1 MWCLLR
7 LKARTTCL
15 KVWAV
20 VGSFFDSPEHLRAP
34 TGADV
39 HLRGFSTFSIKL
51 LRVFDDKKC
60 SLKRYGIRMEK
71 YSKLQVF
78 LHWATFILVL
88 FQFLSPSGIG
98 EVFKLRLENKDFEV
112 GVLVSLHIAV
122 GSLIILFVFSRVWMR
137 LSGLEP
143 QDQSNGK
150 KSLRILAMI
159 VHLSMYGVLILLPI
173 TGGIAWFQL
182 SIDARNIHEFLRPVL
197 LVLILIH
204 VLASLFHQF
213 VQKDSIF
220 KRMWF

>member
-1 MWCLLR
+1 
-7 LKARTTCL
+7 
-15 KVWAV
+15 
-20 VGSFFDSPEHLRAP
+20 
-34 TGADV
+34 
-39 HLRGFSTFSIKL
+39 
-51 LRVFDDKKC
+51 
-60 SLKRYGIRMEK
+60 MEK
-71 YSKLQVF
+71 YSKLHVF
-78 LHWATFILVL
+78 LHWATLILVL

-159 VHLSMYGVLILLPI
+159 VHLSMYGVLILLPV

-197 LVLILIH
+197 LVLVLIH

-213 VQKDSIF
+213 VQKDTIF

>member
-1 MWCLLR
+1 M
-7 LKARTTCL
+7 
-15 KVWAV
+15 
-20 VGSFFDSPEHLRAP
+20 GSFFDSPEHLRAP

-39 HLRGFSTFSIKL
+39 HLRGSSTFSIKL
-51 LRVFDDKKC
+51 LRVFDYKKC

-112 GVLVSLHIAV
+112 GSLVSLHIAV
-122 GSLIILFVFSRVWMR
+122 GTLIILFIFSRVWMR

-143 QDQSNGK
+143 QYQSNGQR
-150 KSLRILAMI
+150 SLKILARI
-159 VHLSMYGVLILLPI
+159 VQFSMYGVLLLLPI

-197 LVLILIH
+197 LILVLIH
-204 VLASLFHQF
+204 VLASLFHHF
-213 VQKDSIF
+213 VQKNSIF